1 MADPTV
7 LALRHVSFEDL
18 GVVAPVLANRG
29 LVAHYWDAGVDPVS
43 ELEDADPALLVILG
57 GPIGARDEALHP
69 FLDAELALI
78 RRRLDAGRPVLG
90 VCLGAQLIARA
101 LGGGL
106 RAGDAEIGWAPVDLT
121 AAGEASVLAPLAG
134 VPVLHWHGDRIV
146 LPEGVESLASTATT
160 PVQAF
165 ATASA
170 LGLQFHLEADPS
182 RIDRWLIGHAHQI
195 GANGLDP
202 RVIREDAARLGPTLE
217 PIGRRVVADWLDAVG
232 LPG

>member
-29 LVAHYWDAGVDPVS
+29 LVARYWDAGVDPVS

-146 LPEGVESLASTATT
+146 LPEASSRWRPRRRRRCRRSRRRPRWGCSSIWRPTRPASTA
-160 PVQAF
+160 
-165 ATASA
+165 
-170 LGLQFHLEADPS
+170 G
-182 RIDRWLIGHAHQI
+182 
-195 GANGLDP
+195 
-202 RVIREDAARLGPTLE
+202 
-217 PIGRRVVADWLDAVG
+217 
-232 LPG
+232 